1 MEASPNDCE
10 TQTDKGKDP
19 RTGKF
24 LPGHRPY
31 IVKGNANGLRGR
43 PGKDETQAWE
53 WARRQKAEVIRALV
67 YKAIKGH
74 HPSIELYLAYVD
86 GRPVETFRTT
96 SLNMN
101 VSAEDIKE
109 LSEKIEANRQA
120 FEKELGIGATQTL
133 VSGAVNMSVVEKVAD
148 ATRTPETKSS

>member
-1 MEASPNDCE
+1 MGTYKDDSE
-10 TQTDKGKDP
+10 TQADVRDKV
-19 RTGKF
+19 TGKF

-31 IVKGNANGLRGR
+31 VSKGNLSGLRGR
-43 PGKDETQAWE
+43 PSKEDWE
-53 WARRQKAEVIRALV
+53 WARSQKPAVLKALV

-96 SLNMN
+96 SLNVN

-109 LSEKIEANRQA
+109 LSEKIEAHRLG
-120 FEKELGIGATQTL
+120 FLKELGITDQAQSL
-133 VSGAVNMSVVEKVAD
+133 SGGVCSPVAEIIAD
-148 ATRTPETKSS
+148 AARTPETRSP